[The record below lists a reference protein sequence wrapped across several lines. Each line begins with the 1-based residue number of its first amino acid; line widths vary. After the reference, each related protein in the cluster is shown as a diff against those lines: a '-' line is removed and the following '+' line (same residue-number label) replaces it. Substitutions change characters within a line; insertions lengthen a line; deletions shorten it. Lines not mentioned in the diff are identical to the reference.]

1 MITASRSWI
10 SNAGVQTI
18 RDDRGR
24 TYRVD
29 FADPTSFYDM
39 FDSTLGSDFANQFV
53 EAYENEFSWLKT
65 FDHDI
70 NAAASVCKI
79 AGADLNRL
87 ISENPDIS
95 ADLESCLIYL
105 ETAYRFLCDYGADG
119 NGRLTN

>member
-53 EAYENEFSWLKT
+53 EAYESEFDWLKT
-65 FDHDI
+65 YDEDI
-70 NAAASVCKI
+70 NIAASACKQ
-79 AGADLNRL
+79 AGAILDRL
-87 ISENPDIS
+87 IAENPDTS
-95 ADLESCLIYL
+95 SELESCLVYL
-105 ETAYRFLCDYGADG
+105 EDAYRFLCDYGASG
-119 NGRLTN
+119 NGRL